1 MDYIFLVD
9 VDVAHSFRLGKPV
22 APRATIELYDHE
34 WDIGRLPEEDRYV
47 LGRGID
53 AFGVID
59 EGTRSSTSYVSFCG
73 KFKVK
78 ETTIQGL
85 IGAIREK
92 LDDSPDARNLPEA
105 VPVDEEGDELQQLP
119 PVKMAKILLKKAEE
133 SLQCIQP
140 ERFWVD
146 VREVCL
152 AYLGL
157 GQERQSDPTEPT
169 KTVDCLEC
177 HGTGQAPN
185 PQFSCAY
192 CKDEDGVSTGKMR
205 QLAERDLMPAIR
217 TLEKVLANVKIDRS
231 EIRNAIATL
240 RRAF

>member
-47 LGRGID
+47 LGRGIGD
-53 AFGVID
+53 FGVIG
-59 EGTRSSTSYVSFCG
+59 EGIRSGTSYVSFCG

-92 LDDSPDARNLPEA
+92 LDDSPDARDLPEA
-105 VPVDEEGDELQQLP
+105 VPVDEEDDELQP
-119 PVKMAKILLKKAEE
+119 A
-133 SLQCIQP
+133 
-140 ERFWVD
+140 
-146 VREVCL
+146 
-152 AYLGL
+152 
-157 GQERQSDPTEPT
+157 

-177 HGTGQAPN
+177 HGTGEAPN

-217 TLEKVLANVKIDRS
+217 TLEKVLANAKIDRS